1 MSARAKGEER
11 PVKRGQ
17 TNCLA
22 APSRDA
28 GPSALVYPGTT
39 GLAASQ
45 DDEMNRFWRCGLR
58 GISSAPVTSHLHSKG
73 ENQAGTEPSQK
84 TQCERTGSM
93 RKALATTLSIVAMI
107 SLSATMGMAQ
117 TSCPAEVA
125 SAKAM
130 LTQTAKGQDVQA
142 SRSLAGARSQDIQSP
157 RSQDIQS
164 PRSQDIQ
171 SPRSQD
177 IQSPRSAAFKK
188 ASTLV
193 SEAEVACKAGKSSV
207 AADKAKAA
215 MELLKK

>member
-1 MSARAKGEER
+1 
-11 PVKRGQ
+11 
-17 TNCLA
+17 
-22 APSRDA
+22 
-28 GPSALVYPGTT
+28 
-39 GLAASQ
+39 
-45 DDEMNRFWRCGLR
+45 
-58 GISSAPVTSHLHSKG
+58 
-73 ENQAGTEPSQK
+73 
-84 TQCERTGSM
+84 M

-107 SLSATMGMAQ
+107 SLSATVGMAQ

-142 SRSLAGARSQDIQSP
+142 PRTLAGARSQDVQSPRSQDIQSPRSQDIQSP

-177 IQSPRSAAFKK
+177 IQSPRSADFKK

>member
-1 MSARAKGEER
+1 
-11 PVKRGQ
+11 
-17 TNCLA
+17 
-22 APSRDA
+22 
-28 GPSALVYPGTT
+28 
-39 GLAASQ
+39 
-45 DDEMNRFWRCGLR
+45 
-58 GISSAPVTSHLHSKG
+58 
-73 ENQAGTEPSQK
+73 
-84 TQCERTGSM
+84 M
-93 RKALATTLSIVAMI
+93 RRLFATTLSIVTMI
-107 SLSATMGMAQ
+107 SLSATVGMAQ
-117 TSCPAEVA
+117 TSCPGEVA

-130 LTQTAKGQDVQA
+130 LTQTAKSQDVQA
-142 SRSLAGARSQDIQSP
+142 PRSLAGVRSQDIQSPRSQDIQSP

-177 IQSPRSAAFKK
+177 IQSPRSANFQK

>member
-1 MSARAKGEER
+1 
-11 PVKRGQ
+11 
-17 TNCLA
+17 
-22 APSRDA
+22 
-28 GPSALVYPGTT
+28 
-39 GLAASQ
+39 
-45 DDEMNRFWRCGLR
+45 
-58 GISSAPVTSHLHSKG
+58 
-73 ENQAGTEPSQK
+73 
-84 TQCERTGSM
+84 
-93 RKALATTLSIVAMI
+93 
-107 SLSATMGMAQ
+107 MGMAH

-130 LTQTAKGQDVQA
+130 LTQTAKGQNVQA
-142 SRSLAGARSQDIQSP
+142 PRALAGARSQDIQSP

-177 IQSPRSAAFKK
+177 IQSPRSAAFTK

-207 AADKAKAA
+207 PADKAKAA

>member
-1 MSARAKGEER
+1 
-11 PVKRGQ
+11 
-17 TNCLA
+17 
-22 APSRDA
+22 
-28 GPSALVYPGTT
+28 
-39 GLAASQ
+39 
-45 DDEMNRFWRCGLR
+45 
-58 GISSAPVTSHLHSKG
+58 
-73 ENQAGTEPSQK
+73 
-84 TQCERTGSM
+84 M
-93 RKALATTLSIVAMI
+93 RKALATTLSILAMI
-107 SLSATMGMAQ
+107 SLSATTGMAQ

-142 SRSLAGARSQDIQSP
+142 PRSLAGARSQDIQSPRSQDIQSPRSQDIQSP

>member
-1 MSARAKGEER
+1 
-11 PVKRGQ
+11 
-17 TNCLA
+17 
-22 APSRDA
+22 
-28 GPSALVYPGTT
+28 
-39 GLAASQ
+39 
-45 DDEMNRFWRCGLR
+45 
-58 GISSAPVTSHLHSKG
+58 
-73 ENQAGTEPSQK
+73 
-84 TQCERTGSM
+84 M
-93 RKALATTLSIVAMI
+93 RRIFATALSIVTMI
-107 SLSATMGMAQ
+107 SLSATVGMAQ

-130 LTQTAKGQDVQA
+130 LTQTAKSQNVQA
-142 SRSLAGARSQDIQSP
+142 PRSLAGARSQDIQSP

-177 IQSPRSAAFKK
+177 IQSPRSQDIQSPRSQDIQSPRSADFKK

>member
-1 MSARAKGEER
+1 
-11 PVKRGQ
+11 
-17 TNCLA
+17 
-22 APSRDA
+22 
-28 GPSALVYPGTT
+28 
-39 GLAASQ
+39 
-45 DDEMNRFWRCGLR
+45 
-58 GISSAPVTSHLHSKG
+58 
-73 ENQAGTEPSQK
+73 
-84 TQCERTGSM
+84 M
-93 RKALATTLSIVAMI
+93 RRLFATTLSIVTMI
-107 SLSATMGMAQ
+107 SLSATVGMAQ

-130 LTQTAKGQDVQA
+130 LTQTAKSQDVQA
-142 SRSLAGARSQDIQSP
+142 PRSLAGVRSQDIQSP

-177 IQSPRSAAFKK
+177 IQSPRSANFKK

>member
-1 MSARAKGEER
+1 
-11 PVKRGQ
+11 
-17 TNCLA
+17 
-22 APSRDA
+22 
-28 GPSALVYPGTT
+28 
-39 GLAASQ
+39 
-45 DDEMNRFWRCGLR
+45 
-58 GISSAPVTSHLHSKG
+58 
-73 ENQAGTEPSQK
+73 
-84 TQCERTGSM
+84 M

-142 SRSLAGARSQDIQSP
+142 PRSLAGA
-157 RSQDIQS
+157 
-164 PRSQDIQ
+164 RSQDIQ

>member
-1 MSARAKGEER
+1 MSKIF
-11 PVKRGQ
+11 
-17 TNCLA
+17 TA
-22 APSRDA
+22 ALS
-28 GPSALVYPGTT
+28 LVT
-39 GLAASQ
+39 
-45 DDEMNRFWRCGLR
+45 
-58 GISSAPVTSHLHSKG
+58 
-73 ENQAGTEPSQK
+73 
-84 TQCERTGSM
+84 
-93 RKALATTLSIVAMI
+93 MI
-107 SLSATMGMAQ
+107 SLSATVGMAQ

-130 LTQTAKGQDVQA
+130 LTQTAKSQDIQ
-142 SRSLAGARSQDIQSP
+142 SPRSLAGVRSQDVQSPRSQDIQSP
-157 RSQDIQS
+157 RSQDIQSPRGQDIQSPRGQDVQS

-177 IQSPRSAAFKK
+177 IQSPRSANYKK

>member
-1 MSARAKGEER
+1 MSKIF
-11 PVKRGQ
+11 
-17 TNCLA
+17 TA
-22 APSRDA
+22 ALS
-28 GPSALVYPGTT
+28 LVT
-39 GLAASQ
+39 
-45 DDEMNRFWRCGLR
+45 
-58 GISSAPVTSHLHSKG
+58 
-73 ENQAGTEPSQK
+73 
-84 TQCERTGSM
+84 
-93 RKALATTLSIVAMI
+93 MI
-107 SLSATMGMAQ
+107 SLSATVGMAQ

-130 LTQTAKGQDVQA
+130 LTQTAKSQDIQ
-142 SRSLAGARSQDIQSP
+142 SPRSLAGVRSQDVQSPRSQDIQSPRSQDIQSPRGQDIQSPRSQDIQSPRSQDIQSP

-177 IQSPRSAAFKK
+177 IQSPRSANYKK

>member
-1 MSARAKGEER
+1 
-11 PVKRGQ
+11 
-17 TNCLA
+17 
-22 APSRDA
+22 
-28 GPSALVYPGTT
+28 
-39 GLAASQ
+39 
-45 DDEMNRFWRCGLR
+45 
-58 GISSAPVTSHLHSKG
+58 
-73 ENQAGTEPSQK
+73 
-84 TQCERTGSM
+84 M

-130 LTQTAKGQDVQA
+130 LAQTAKSQDVQA
-142 SRSLAGARSQDIQSP
+142 PRSLAGV
-157 RSQDIQS
+157 
-164 PRSQDIQ
+164 RSQDIQ

-177 IQSPRSAAFKK
+177 IQSPRSADFKK

>member
-1 MSARAKGEER
+1 
-11 PVKRGQ
+11 
-17 TNCLA
+17 
-22 APSRDA
+22 
-28 GPSALVYPGTT
+28 
-39 GLAASQ
+39 
-45 DDEMNRFWRCGLR
+45 
-58 GISSAPVTSHLHSKG
+58 
-73 ENQAGTEPSQK
+73 
-84 TQCERTGSM
+84 M

-107 SLSATMGMAQ
+107 SLSATVGMAQ

-142 SRSLAGARSQDIQSP
+142 PRTLAGARSQDLQSP
-157 RSQDIQS
+157 RRHDIQS
-164 PRSQDIQ
+164 PPSQGIQYPPIPAMHAARCQDIQ

-177 IQSPRSAAFKK
+177 IQSPRSADFKK

>member
-1 MSARAKGEER
+1 
-11 PVKRGQ
+11 
-17 TNCLA
+17 
-22 APSRDA
+22 
-28 GPSALVYPGTT
+28 
-39 GLAASQ
+39 
-45 DDEMNRFWRCGLR
+45 
-58 GISSAPVTSHLHSKG
+58 
-73 ENQAGTEPSQK
+73 
-84 TQCERTGSM
+84 M

-107 SLSATMGMAQ
+107 SLSATVGMAQ

-142 SRSLAGARSQDIQSP
+142 PRTLAGARSQDVQSPRSQDIQSP

>member
-1 MSARAKGEER
+1 
-11 PVKRGQ
+11 
-17 TNCLA
+17 
-22 APSRDA
+22 
-28 GPSALVYPGTT
+28 
-39 GLAASQ
+39 
-45 DDEMNRFWRCGLR
+45 
-58 GISSAPVTSHLHSKG
+58 
-73 ENQAGTEPSQK
+73 
-84 TQCERTGSM
+84 M
-93 RKALATTLSIVAMI
+93 RKIFAAALSIVTTI
-107 SLSATMGMAQ
+107 SLSATVGMAQ
-117 TSCPAEVA
+117 TACPAEVA

-130 LTQTAKGQDVQA
+130 LTQTAKSQDLQSPRA
-142 SRSLAGARSQDIQSP
+142 LAGARSQDIQSP

-177 IQSPRSAAFKK
+177 IQSPRSANFKK

>member
-1 MSARAKGEER
+1 
-11 PVKRGQ
+11 
-17 TNCLA
+17 
-22 APSRDA
+22 
-28 GPSALVYPGTT
+28 
-39 GLAASQ
+39 
-45 DDEMNRFWRCGLR
+45 
-58 GISSAPVTSHLHSKG
+58 
-73 ENQAGTEPSQK
+73 
-84 TQCERTGSM
+84 M

-130 LTQTAKGQDVQA
+130 LTPTAQSQDVQA
-142 SRSLAGARSQDIQSP
+142 PRSLAGVRSQDIQSP

-177 IQSPRSAAFKK
+177 IQSPRSADFKK